1 MSLKEKLLSDMK
13 GAMKQRDTLRLNTI
27 RSINSEIKNQEINL
41 REPLGDEQIISI
53 IATQIKKR
61 KEAAALFEKGG
72 RMDLCEKEKQELA
85 ILEDYMPDQVPE
97 EELRRRVEAVI
108 AEVGAKGPADMGK
121 VMKTVVPEFKGRADN
136 AVLKNIVSELL
147 GQAS

>member
-53 IATQIKKR
+53 IATRIKKR

-97 EELRRRVEAVI
+97 EELRRRVEVVI

-147 GQAS
+147 GQVS

>member
-1 MSLKEKLLSDMK
+1 MK

-72 RMDLCEKEKQELA
+72 RMDLCEKENQELA
-85 ILEDYMPDQVPE
+85 ILEEYMPDQVPE

>member
-1 MSLKEKLLSDMK
+1 MSLKDKLLSDLK

-27 RSINSEIKNQEINL
+27 RSVSSEIKNQEINL
-41 REPLGDEQIISI
+41 RDTLGDEQIISI

-61 KEAAALFEKGG
+61 KEAAALFEQGG
-72 RMDLCEKEKQELA
+72 RADLCEKEKQELA
-85 ILEDYMPDQVPE
+85 ILEEYMPAQVSE
-97 EELRRRVEAVI
+97 EELRRRVAAVI

-136 AVLKNIVSELL
+136 AVLKNIVTELL
-147 GQAS
+147 AS